1 MVFSFCSFFCFCCF
15 FSRSCS
21 LIQTTVITT
30 ASTNAVIATSTY
42 PPPLHATGSRR
53 TFLRHPSAGSAPS
66 LKLPQGTKTAEHTE
80 QTGDR
85 LYAAPFGGDIH
96 TFAFLPAQHAF
107 LYRTYLPTSSKAQL
121 KKAFHLYRYKNSEK
135 LSPQNRIFSKNLGAA
150 QKQLPKKKNSV
161 VSRYE
166 TAGDKFS
173 HCQNQNGQEISDILC
188 RAAVG
193 DQQVI
198 DCMNGN
204 CRPQQAAGSGNF

>member
-42 PPPLHATGSRR
+42 PPT
-53 TFLRHPSAGSAPS
+53 PSCNRIAPYIPAAS
-66 LKLPQGTKTAEHTE
+66 IGWICTKTAEHTE